1 MFGDLNFSDL
11 FDHKHAF
18 LKTKFKNVAFLQ
30 NPWEKKDIFMQK
42 PDEVNSIVT
51 LGKCFDINEMKKSHS
66 NNISN
71 FKNLKFLLEKA

>member
-1 MFGDLNFSDL
+1 
-11 FDHKHAF
+11 
-18 LKTKFKNVAFLQ
+18 
-30 NPWEKKDIFMQK
+30 MQK

-51 LGKCFDINEMKKSHS
+51 LGKCFDINKMKKSHS